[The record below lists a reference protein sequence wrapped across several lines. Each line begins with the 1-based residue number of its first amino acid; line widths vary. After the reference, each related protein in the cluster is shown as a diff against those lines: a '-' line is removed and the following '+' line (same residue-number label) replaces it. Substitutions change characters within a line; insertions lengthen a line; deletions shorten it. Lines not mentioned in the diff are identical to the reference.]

1 VALAVTAFAA
11 CTGARAGNPS
21 IDAASSASAA
31 LPTPPSA
38 VVPQQG
44 PPHADPA
51 RIALARRKID
61 HVIFIVKENRTFDTL
76 FGRFPGVDGTRVG
89 VTCDGRTVPLRP
101 ARLDSPGANHS
112 FLSGVLAVNGG
123 RMNCFDQVSG
133 GQQLAGYIQYA
144 PDQIPAYRRLAR
156 RFTLAD
162 RFFSSSYGPTFV
174 EHMFVIA
181 ARSDR
186 YVDNERATTDQIGTD
201 GVVGGY
207 CDDPT
212 ERVFSFPL
220 LTSAQT
226 DRIYDLED
234 QARVDDI
241 RSTWIQRWPCDD
253 IRTLPDLLEREE
265 ISWRYY
271 TTNSPYYQALKTI
284 PHIRYGPMWRHV
296 VDESRFIPDVAAGRL
311 PSVAWLIPPTWESD
325 HPDLGNLCDGENW
338 TVRTLDAIM
347 RSPAWK
353 RTAVFLT
360 WDDFGGFYDH
370 VPPPHVDIYGDGPRV
385 PLLVIGPYAR
395 RGFVFHETSDFSSV
409 LRFIEELEG
418 LPALTR
424 RDRTANDLMDAF
436 DLTARPSSPPALS
449 ERDCSALS

>member
-1 VALAVTAFAA
+1 MTRTERRRARPRRAGLAVALAVTAFVA
-11 CTGARAGNPS
+11 CTSAGARNGS
-21 IDAASSASAA
+21 TDRAASTPASSPAPSPSAAPSASG
-31 LPTPPSA
+31 
-38 VVPQQG
+38 Q
-44 PPHADPA
+44 PHRDPA
-51 RIALARRKID
+51 QIALARRKID
-61 HVIFIVKENRTFDTL
+61 HVVFIVKENRTFDTL
-76 FGRFPGVDGTRVG
+76 FGRFPGADGTRVG
-89 VTCDGRTVPLRP
+89 VTCDGRTVPLRR

-133 GQQLAGYIQYA
+133 GQQLGGYIQYA
-144 PDQIPAYRRLAR
+144 PEQIPAYWRLAR

-181 ARSDR
+181 AQSDR

-226 DRIYDLED
+226 ARIYDLEE

-241 RSTWIQRWPCDD
+241 RSTWIQRWPSDD
-253 IRTLPDLLEREE
+253 IRTVPDLLQRDE

-296 VDESRFIPDVAAGRL
+296 VDESTFIPDVRAGRL

-338 TVRTLDAIM
+338 TVRTLDAVM
-347 RSPAWK
+347 RSPAW
-353 RTAVFLT
+353 RSTAVFLT

-370 VPPPHVDIYGDGPRV
+370 VPSPHVDI
-385 PLLVIGPYAR
+385 
-395 RGFVFHETSDFSSV
+395 
-409 LRFIEELEG
+409 
-418 LPALTR
+418 
-424 RDRTANDLMDAF
+424 
-436 DLTARPSSPPALS
+436 
-449 ERDCSALS
+449 